1 MKAHTGKDW
10 FWYQMGPQER
20 DKARDLIH
28 FSHWPQCEKWFEN
41 NHHINFLRVDTT
53 ETENEA
59 IFGSIVYDQGLG
71 EEKDHTVFHFYITRQ
86 YFFTIN
92 FDFSILNGIKGKQV
106 VQQMERADSTMEG
119 FLILLGELMNAY
131 LIGLDEFEVKLRKLR
146 WQIKDDNSKS
156 ILNRVHLLHHE
167 LMIWKNLIL
176 NTKKI
181 EMALKETFLSQNEYK
196 KVYQRTQLKIDRG
209 FTYISEFEGELNS
222 LLHSEEVITS
232 HRGNE
237 IFKALTIFTTL
248 FTPVT
253 ALGALWGM
261 NFSVMPELNWKY
273 GYLFSLLLIGTSTVL
288 IYLYLKKKGWTG
300 DMLQEGKKKK
310 KSQKRQT
317 L

>member
-20 DKARDLIH
+20 SKARDLIH

-41 NHHINFLRVDTT
+41 NHHVNFLRVDTT

-59 IFGSIVYDQGLG
+59 VFGSIVYDQGLG

-92 FDFSILNGIKGKQV
+92 FDFSILREIKGKEV
-106 VQQMERADSTMEG
+106 VRQMERADNAIEG

-131 LIGLDEFEVKLRKLR
+131 LIGVDEFEVKLRKLR

-156 ILNRVHLLHHE
+156 ILNRVHLLRHE

-176 NTKKI
+176 SAKKI
-181 EMALKETFLSQNEYK
+181 EMALKETFLPQNEGK
-196 KVYQRTQLKIDRG
+196 KDYQRTHQKIDRG
-209 FTYISEFEGELNS
+209 FTYISEFEGELNN

-237 IFKALTIFTTL
+237 IVKALTIFTTL
-248 FTPVT
+248 FTPIT

-273 GYLFSLLLIGTSTVL
+273 GYLFSLLLIVTSTVL
-288 IYLYLKKKGWTG
+288 IYLYLRKKGWTG
-300 DMLQEGKKKK
+300 DMLQERKKKR
-310 KSQKRQT
+310 KSRKRRT
-317 L
+317 F

>member
-1 MKAHTGKDW
+1 MKAHTGKEW

-59 IFGSIVYDQGLG
+59 VFGSIVYDQGLD

-92 FDFSILNGIKGKQV
+92 FDFSILKEIKGKQV
-106 VQQMERADSTMEG
+106 VQQMEKADSTMEG

-156 ILNRVHLLHHE
+156 ILNRVHRLHHE
-167 LMIWKNLIL
+167 LMSWKDLIL
-176 NTKKI
+176 GTKKI
-181 EMALKETFLSQNEYK
+181 EMALKETFLPQNESK
-196 KVYQRTQLKIDRG
+196 NVYQRIQLKIDRG

-273 GYLFSLLLIGTSTVL
+273 GYLYSLLLILTSTVL

-300 DMLQEGKKKK
+300 DMLQERKKKK
-310 KSQKRQT
+310 KTRKRRT

>member
-41 NHHINFLRVDTT
+41 NYHINFLRVDTN

-59 IFGSIVYDQGLG
+59 VFGSIVYDQGVD
-71 EEKDHTVFHFYITRQ
+71 EENDHTVFHFYITRQ

-92 FDFSILNGIKGKQV
+92 FDFSILKGIKGKQV
-106 VQQMERADSTMEG
+106 VQQMERADNAIEG

-131 LIGLDEFEVKLRKLR
+131 LIGVDEFEVKLRKLR

-167 LMIWKNLIL
+167 LMTWKNLIL
-176 NTKKI
+176 SAKKI
-181 EMALKETFLSQNEYK
+181 EMALKETFLPHNKGEKDYHR
-196 KVYQRTQLKIDRG
+196 VHLKIDRG
-209 FTYISEFEGELNS
+209 VTYIREFEKELNS

-237 IFKALTIFTTL
+237 IVKALTIFTTL

-253 ALGALWGM
+253 GLGALWGM

-273 GYLFSLLLIGTSTVL
+273 GYLISLLLIITSTVL
-288 IYLYLKKKGWTG
+288 IYLYLMKKGWTG

-310 KSQKRQT
+310 KSRKRRT

>member
-59 IFGSIVYDQGLG
+59 VFGSIIYDQGLG

-119 FLILLGELMNAY
+119 FLILLSELMNAF

-181 EMALKETFLSQNEYK
+181 EMALKETFLSQHEDK

-273 GYLFSLLLIGTSTVL
+273 GYLLSLLLIGTSTVL

>member
-59 IFGSIVYDQGLG
+59 VFGSIIYDQGLG

-119 FLILLGELMNAY
+119 FLILLSELMNAY

-181 EMALKETFLSQNEYK
+181 EMALKETFLSQHEDK

-273 GYLFSLLLIGTSTVL
+273 GYLLSLLLIGTSTVL